1 VLSRNSLQ
9 IVVSDD
15 KEEEEEEEE
24 IIEGESVEGEAVK
37 GEEREYTVTSA
48 RSIASIDL
56 IAYQADFILLEY

>member
-15 KEEEEEEEE
+15 KEKKEKKKE
-24 IIEGESVEGEAVK
+24 IIKGKSVKREAV
-37 GEEREYTVTSA
+37 EREEKKYTVTLA

-56 IAYQADFILLEY
+56 IAY